1 MGNATYQKPDHLIV
15 IRLMQIKNNSY
26 WLLS

>member
-1 MGNATYQKPDHLIV
+1 MGNATHQKPDHLTL